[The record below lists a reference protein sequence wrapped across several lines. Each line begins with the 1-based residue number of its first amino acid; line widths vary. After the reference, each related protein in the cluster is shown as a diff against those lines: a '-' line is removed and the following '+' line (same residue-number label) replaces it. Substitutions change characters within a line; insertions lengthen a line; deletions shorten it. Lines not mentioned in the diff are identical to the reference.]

1 MEDLSADVSAQLAA
15 DLPATDIRLLR
26 TVECANG
33 GKDGVDM
40 NTEPTP
46 ETEGPAS
53 VSGQIVATTV
63 GPLSDALGA
72 TDAGKVLGVSPR
84 RVRAMVV
91 AGQLEVAH
99 TGPPMKVTRASVE
112 RLAAT
117 RTESGIV
124 KPGPVPPLD
133 PTQLADMS
141 ADLSQVLAAVL
152 KLSGEVDYLRAE
164 LRATRG
170 ELTTER
176 QHRVELEAAP
186 PPRRRFTWHRDKG
199 TT

>member
-1 MEDLSADVSAQLAA
+1 M
-15 DLPATDIRLLR
+15 T
-26 TVECANG
+26 
-33 GKDGVDM
+33 
-40 NTEPTP
+40 TEPTP
-46 ETEGPAS
+46 DLEGPALMRGPI
-53 VSGQIVATTV
+53 VSTNV

-84 RVRAMVV
+84 RVRAMVA

-99 TGPPMKVTRASVE
+99 TGPPMKVTRGSVQ

-124 KPGPVPPLD
+124 KPVPVPHLD
-133 PTQLADMS
+133 PTQLADLS

-152 KLSGEVDYLRAE
+152 KLSWQVDYLRGE
-164 LRATRG
+164 LLGELLATRA

-176 QHRVELEAAP
+176 EHRLELEAAP
-186 PPRRRFTWHRDKG
+186 APRRRFTWHRRNKG

>member
-1 MEDLSADVSAQLAA
+1 M
-15 DLPATDIRLLR
+15 T
-26 TVECANG
+26 
-33 GKDGVDM
+33 
-40 NTEPTP
+40 TEPTADL
-46 ETEGPAS
+46 EGPAL
-53 VSGQIVATTV
+53 VTGHIVATNV

-84 RVRAMVV
+84 RVRAMVA

-99 TGPPMKVTRASVE
+99 TGPPMKVTRGSVE

-124 KPGPVPPLD
+124 KPVPVPHLD
-133 PTQLADMS
+133 PAQLADIS
-141 ADLSQVLAAVL
+141 ADVSQVLAAVL
-152 KLSGEVDYLRAE
+152 KLSGQVDYLRDE
-164 LRATRG
+164 LLATRA

-176 QHRVELEAAP
+176 EHRLELEAAP
-186 PPRRRFTWHRDKG
+186 APRRRFTWHRDKG

>member
-1 MEDLSADVSAQLAA
+1 M
-15 DLPATDIRLLR
+15 T
-26 TVECANG
+26 
-33 GKDGVDM
+33 
-40 NTEPTP
+40 TEPTADL
-46 ETEGPAS
+46 EGPAL
-53 VSGQIVATTV
+53 VTGHIVATTV

-84 RVRAMVV
+84 RVRAMVA

-99 TGPPMKVTRASVE
+99 TGPPMKVTRGSVE

-124 KPGPVPPLD
+124 KTVPVPHLD
-133 PTQLADMS
+133 PAQLADLS

-152 KLSGEVDYLRAE
+152 KLSGQVDYLRSE
-164 LRATRG
+164 LLATRA

-176 QHRVELEAAP
+176 EHRVELEAAP
-186 PPRRRFTWHRDKG
+186 APRRRFTWHRDKG